1 MVFITID
8 DSNDSVVR
16 AFTRLARQMIRV
28 SSKTMLTLM
37 CDTKMLRG
45 RHGRDRMVVGLKATY
60 AITDVVRSNLD
71 QGEVY
76 NII

>member
-45 RHGRDRMVVGLKATY
+45 RHGRNRMVVGLKATD
-60 AITDVVRSNLD
+60 AITDVVRLNLD